1 VIALLAALNTA
12 QVNIPNFGKPT
23 GCVAKNGFFCAGW
36 FSDNWGSIFW
46 PALRDHIILSLV
58 AVVIGAAISFVL
70 AIVAHRAGWV
80 TGPVT
85 FVTGLLYT
93 IPSLALFQILV
104 PLPGLGLS
112 FQTAEIALVSYT
124 LLILFRNF
132 LTGLTEVPDEV
143 REAAR
148 GMGLTKRQLLTRVEL
163 PLALPAM
170 IAGLRIATVTV
181 ISLATIAAFVGI
193 NQGLGV
199 PIFQAL
205 QRGPFNTELVGGGVM
220 AILLAILADLI
231 LVIVQ
236 RMLTPWTRAARA

>member
-1 VIALLAALNTA
+1 VTGLLLGLHTA

-23 GCVAKNGFFCAGW
+23 GCVADNGFFCPGW
-36 FSDNWGSIFW
+36 FGDNWGSIFW
-46 PALRDHIILSLV
+46 PALRDHIILAV
-58 AVVIGAAISFVL
+58 IAVVVGTAISFVL
-70 AIVAHRAGWV
+70 AILAYRKGWV
-80 TGPVT
+80 TTPIT

-104 PLPGLGLS
+104 PITGLS
-112 FQTAEIALVSYT
+112 RLTAEIALVSYT

-143 REAAR
+143 RESAR
-148 GMGLTKRQLLTRVEL
+148 GMGLTQRQMLTRVEL

-181 ISLATIAAFVGI
+181 ISLATIAALVGI

-205 QRGPFNTELVGGGVM
+205 QRGPFNTELVGGSVM
-220 AILLAILADLI
+220 AILLAVFADLL
-231 LVIVQ
+231 LVLLQ
-236 RMLTPWTRAARA
+236 RVLTPWTRAART